1 MPKKPKAGKP
11 PAKPAPKKPA
21 KPKAQPRV
29 KAAPILPAPA
39 AVEPPRPGPKRP
51 PDRMRAVEILV
62 QQYKPASEIVRVIT
76 AKFDCCERT
85 VYDDIKVVWATLQTA
100 DGEERDV
107 RKHQMRSTLR
117 RLYSKTVGALDF
129 KAAVTVLDRL
139 CKLDGLYEPEKHHH
153 TGAVSE
159 EQKQM
164 LVAIGMTPV
173 ERAKRIAEL
182 EARAAGHG
190 AAP

>member
-1 MPKKPKAGKP
+1 MPKKAKAGKP
-11 PAKPAPKKPA
+11 PPKPAAKKPA
-21 KPKAQPRV
+21 KPKAQPRSKV
-29 KAAPILPAPA
+29 APPPAPILPAAA

-85 VYDDIKVVWATLQTA
+85 VYDDIKVVWERLQAA

-117 RLYSKTVGALDF
+117 RLFAKTVKVCDF
-129 KAAVTVLDRL
+129 KSAVAVLDRL
-139 CKLDGLYEPEKHHH
+139 CKLDALYAPVQIEHGGELGVAGLRSGDRREKLEDLL
-153 TGAVSE
+153 SE
-159 EQKQM
+159 A
-164 LVAIGMTPV
+164 L
-173 ERAKRIAEL
+173 ERA
-182 EARAAGHG
+182 GVS
-190 AAP
+190 APA